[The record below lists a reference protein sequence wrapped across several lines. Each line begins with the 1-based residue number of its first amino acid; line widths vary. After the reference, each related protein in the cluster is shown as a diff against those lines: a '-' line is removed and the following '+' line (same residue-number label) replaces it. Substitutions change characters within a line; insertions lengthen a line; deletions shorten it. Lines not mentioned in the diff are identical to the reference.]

1 MSYSMHLFLTLATV
15 LLNEP
20 RAGGDEDPAEVPTPD
35 LPEIAG
41 PALQRLWD
49 LVDDFRN
56 QPVSPTRTHQFEQHL
71 QDELRELGRGLVQW
85 TYNHLEAAAVEA
97 LPKHVHF
104 QASQYTRLN
113 QKTAQNAWTL
123 FGQIRL
129 WRVGYRPTDK
139 SGDPTLFPLALGLGL
154 VEGASPALAG
164 RAAQL
169 LSDRGMT
176 QNRTLGRL
184 CQDHGVGWGVKKLR
198 QVTAAVALGVAAQRH
213 ETQVEKLLALLGQAA
228 ASRGKHKPV
237 LSVGRDGITLGL

>member
-56 QPVSPTRTHQFEQHL
+56 QPVSPTRTHQF
-71 QDELRELGRGLVQW
+71 
-85 TYNHLEAAAVEA
+85 EAAAVEA

-164 RAAQL
+164 RAAQ
-169 LSDRGMT
+169 DR
-176 QNRTLGRL
+176 
-184 CQDHGVGWGVKKLR
+184 K
-198 QVTAAVALGVAAQRH
+198 
-213 ETQVEKLLALLGQAA
+213 
-228 ASRGKHKPV
+228 S
-237 LSVGRDGITLGL
+237 